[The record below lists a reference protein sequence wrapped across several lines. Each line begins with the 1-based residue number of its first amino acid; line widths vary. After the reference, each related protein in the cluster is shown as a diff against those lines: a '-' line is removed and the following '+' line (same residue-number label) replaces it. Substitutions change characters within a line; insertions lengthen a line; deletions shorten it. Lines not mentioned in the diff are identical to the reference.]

1 MLPEPAA
8 QVRLLNKSKVSK
20 KVWRRELLRRSS
32 VAGARLALVVMLGR
46 VEVEDFLALARTR
59 VDRAHVFAALH
70 FPNCRDDSVF
80 FDSVIG
86 DVFRRGR
93 LTRTFGACL
102 QCGFRFGHRTFDSL
116 L

>member
-1 MLPEPAA
+1 MLAA
-8 QVRLLNKSKVSK
+8 QVRRLNKSKESK
-20 KVWRRELLRRSS
+20 NVWRTESLRSS

-46 VEVEDFLALARTR
+46 VEVEDFLALTRTR
-59 VDRAHVFAALH
+59 IDRAHVFAALH

-93 LTRTFGACL
+93 LTRTFGTCL
-102 QCGFRFGHRTFDSL
+102 
-116 L
+116 